1 MSGHDQL
8 EIMSVPDSFF
18 VRSVS
23 SLSGDE
29 LLEDIDLNLLLES
42 RGGELTLPGGS

>member
-1 MSGHDQL
+1 MSNHDQL

-23 SLSGDE
+23 SLSRDE
-29 LLEDIDLNLLLES
+29 LLEDIDLNLLLVS
-42 RGGELTLPGGS
+42 RGGDFTLPESL